1 MSLSQVS
8 LAKNDWL
15 YINDEFP
22 SQQQDALSYK
32 MNGVHARRAER
43 KFSPISKPQM
53 KTVQGVGRSNQSV
66 NPSSLWPKT
75 QQGSV
80 DNWMPR
86 QPSKITSTKPDI
98 DLLFSLFSV
107 IDENENI
114 DSEQDRSSPYS
125 SPNLAHSYV
134 TSSVPSINA
143 TYPVFPSQGAVNDS
157 SLHYQADNMYT
168 QEQSHFQHQQHQQQP
183 YMASHTPV
191 YASSDSFAASPSSYL
206 TDEDYSASFDNEVVN
221 NNSTSNIN
229 TSNYDVMTWLPPVF
243 DNKLMEKAVPFSE
256 LVDVF
261 CM

>member
-1 MSLSQVS
+1 MSLSQV
-8 LAKNDWL
+8 KNDWL

-22 SQQQDALSYK
+22 TQQQETLSYK
-32 MNGVHARRAER
+32 TNGVHARRAER
-43 KFSPISKPQM
+43 KFSPIAKPQNQM
-53 KTVQGVGRSNQSV
+53 KVVQGGVNRIQSV

-75 QQGSV
+75 QQQGSV

-107 IDENENI
+107 IEVEENS
-114 DSEQDRSSPYS
+114 DSEQDRSLSPYS

-134 TSSVPSINA
+134 TSIPSA
-143 TYPVFPSQGAVNDS
+143 TYPVFPSQQNSVNDQ
-157 SLHYQADNMYT
+157 LQYAEMY
-168 QEQSHFQHQQHQQQP
+168 QEQSHFQLQQQQQQP

-221 NNSTSNIN
+221 NTSNTNN